1 MAFRIV
7 HAGVL
12 DGRNP
17 HGRQQ
22 AYEQSAFRTVRA
34 MSDIMMHGHKWDL
47 AESMKFCVDTV
58 RRKHGPVPHI
68 PHDKKRWFDQD
79 RLGTNTRKA
88 GLKGRVFLHQAP
100 HGELLDGSHHLWF
113 ELETTL
119 RGVGHHMVMI
129 VGKTL
134 LMKLFRDRS
143 AQLGNDFV
151 LKQFVSV
158 LMMITTHIILGPA
171 PRNEP
176 CAHFNKLNRDC
187 CCRCVILSAV
197 CFLSLVEQMDDVVN
211 TGQIPFSLIRW
222 QMTGLSDEVDRLLP
236 PPGQLSLVPLE

>member
-1 MAFRIV
+1 MIFVQNFSYRECLMEEAHEMVGHDFDGIRRRADTRPIRSARRQFKIGTDRDEGFAFGLEELLM

-17 HGRQQ
+17 HGREI
-22 AYEQSAFRTVRA
+22 AYEQAAFRTVRA
-34 MSDIMMHGHKWDL
+34 MSDIMMHGHQWDL
-47 AESMKFCVDTV
+47 AQSMQYCVDT
-58 RRKHGPVPHI
+58 
-68 PHDKKRWFDQD
+68 
-79 RLGTNTRKA
+79 
-88 GLKGRVFLHQAP
+88 AP

-143 AQLGNDFV
+143 AQLGDDFV
-151 LKQFVSV
+151 LKQF
-158 LMMITTHIILGPA
+158 
-171 PRNEP
+171 
-176 CAHFNKLNRDC
+176 
-187 CCRCVILSAV
+187 
-197 CFLSLVEQMDDVVN
+197 MDDVVN

-222 QMTGLSDEVDRLLP
+222 QMTGQSDEVDRLLP
-236 PPGQLSLVPLE
+236 PPGQLSVGDLV